1 MQQRRARDTRGSSVG
16 TPARPPNQHG
26 RCPRA
31 ARSHSLKRRSP
42 HRRAGRVLRFCAAP
56 RAARIARGVLHCRA
70 RGGSRHDHRTSR
82 LSHLR
87 RVVRT
92 ARGVSHAATLH
103 GTLVQRVGDDH
114 KAAARND
121 ARWCLSQRPRPAG
134 ACPSL
139 RTPRLVAA
147 PRRARARTPHLSSP
161 AAARVARQAPSRPP
175 PPAASRRAG
184 RACSAAPRCQPRRAY
199 TKGDHRGVGWSPWR
213 RLSSAWGRA
222 SGCGSMWSDAA
233 GMLTD
238 GRCHLLGAQTLERA
252 PGSQN
257 AENAPGAESS
267 VRSSVLGRA
276 APGGRRGRDAHS
288 AQRPGEAR
296 RAIAAAA
303 AAAAATAHARARARA
318 CVRARRAEEAFPGAR
333 GGLCA
338 PQRGEAPAEAEPKG
352 PHAAPYHPGRS
363 LRGAAL
369 ARDAALPLFGGGAAA
384 AMRGARSAGGA
395 RAGVLS
401 RHVPAAWG
409 THGHGGGSSVAARR
423 GAGAGASPSGLR
435 VVAHAAEGTRQA
447 RACFACSRLPPPQ
460 PRARR
465 GALAH
470 GTTRV
475 RTMWI

>member
-257 AENAPGAESS
+257 AENAPGAASS

-318 CVRARRAEEAFPGAR
+318 CVQGALRRPSQGREGACARRSAGRRRPKLSPRDPTRRPIIQAGRCAARRSHATRRCPCLVVGRQRQCVALAPPAE
-333 GGLCA
+333 L
-338 PQRGEAPAEAEPKG
+338 APAC
-352 PHAAPYHPGRS
+352 S
-363 LRGAAL
+363 LATC
-369 ARDAALPLFGGGAAA
+369 PP
-384 AMRGARSAGGA
+384 RGARTGTAVAAVSPRAGGRA
-395 RAGVLS
+395 RAPRRAGCAWS
-401 RHVPAAWG
+401 RTPLKV
-409 THGHGGGSSVAARR
+409 R
-423 GAGAGASPSGLR
+423 GD
-435 VVAHAAEGTRQA
+435 A